1 MNRAVLALVIIQA
14 LVFQVSCNTTFYH
27 PAFEE
32 LPAPSRR
39 TENLTYRIN
48 KSGSASFN
56 KVDAEIVRSM
66 RDAGFSLTESLPE
79 KTAELQVY
87 ISSRKR
93 PEDAAVMTTAF
104 ISGLS
109 LFILPMK
116 VPEQEMT
123 VTYYIRLT
131 DGKGLIRSY
140 HFDYYGIDPGCI
152 AMMKTISDPQ
162 REKEAVQ
169 KVTAQF
175 VHDYAEA
182 SDAGFYTMYQSIR
195 MKDGRIF
202 FLANVKEQGAEMR
215 ILMPDG
221 RSAVVNRAEIA
232 QSIVLPSTLPL
243 EEPVRKSPPRGPTP
257 SSGGLPT
264 KSTFP

>member
-1 MNRAVLALVIIQA
+1 
-14 LVFQVSCNTTFYH
+14 
-27 PAFEE
+27 
-32 LPAPSRR
+32 
-39 TENLTYRIN
+39 
-48 KSGSASFN
+48 
-56 KVDAEIVRSM
+56 
-66 RDAGFSLTESLPE
+66 
-79 KTAELQVY
+79 
-87 ISSRKR
+87 
-93 PEDAAVMTTAF
+93 
-104 ISGLS
+104 
-109 LFILPMK
+109 MK